1 MGSFLTV
8 SSDQKIQTLA
18 SEVKELKLFFVNIF
32 NKRVAVSV
40 SKELDKSKVFLF
52 LYSEHLERCQAAH
65 S

>member
-32 NKRVAVSV
+32 NKGVAVLV
-40 SKELDKSKVFLF
+40 SKELNKSSFFVPIL
-52 LYSEHLERCQAAH
+52 
-65 S
+65 